1 MQKKHYSITICY
13 MSDHPSFSIN
23 LKSLECFR
31 TIINTGSAT
40 AAAKQLGITQPGVSR
55 LLGQLESRIGFPLFY
70 RSKGRLLPTDDALAY
85 YKEVDIALQSMERV
99 HQLADNLGSENFG
112 ELSIVAPPS
121 LAETILPRL
130 IASFLQEHPRVFV
143 NLDSQSME
151 TARDMV
157 ALRAVDCGFVRMPAE
172 FPGLDCESL
181 IRTGSVCVIPSEHPL
196 ASRKKI
202 QVHQLD
208 KQALVLL
215 GKGRQSRWEVDD
227 AFQAAGIRPQIRVET
242 HTVGSAC
249 ALAKGGVGIA
259 IVNEML
265 GLQYQGEGIVFR
277 QFLPRI
283 SHEYAFMRSS
293 EVPMTRV
300 TKRFLDHCREHF
312 THNRASYRLQN

>member
-1 MQKKHYSITICY
+1 MVR
-13 MSDHPSFSIN
+13 HPSFSIN

-31 TIINTGSAT
+31 AIINTGSAT
-40 AAAKQLGITQPGVSR
+40 AAAQQLGVTQPAVSR

-70 RSKGRLLPTDDALAY
+70 RSKGRLVPTDEALAY

-99 HQLADNLGSENFG
+99 HQLADNLGNENFG

-130 IASFLQEHPRVFV
+130 IAAFLQEHPRVHV
-143 NLDSQSME
+143 NLDSQSVE

-172 FPGLDCESL
+172 FPGLTCESL
-181 IRTGSVCVIPSEHPL
+181 IRSGSVCVIPSNHPL
-196 ASRKKI
+196 AARKKI

-208 KQALVLL
+208 KQALILL
-215 GKGRQSRWEVDD
+215 GKGRQSRRDVDD
-227 AFQAAGIRPQIRVET
+227 AFEDAGIKPDVRVET

-265 GLQYQGEGIVFR
+265 GLQYRGKGIQFR
-277 QFLPRI
+277 AFLPRMH
-283 SHEYAFMRSS
+283 HEYGFMRST
-293 EVPMTRV
+293 EAPMTRV
-300 TKRFLDHCREHF
+300 TLRFYEHCRQHFKEHK
-312 THNRASYRLQN
+312 TDYRL

>member
-1 MQKKHYSITICY
+1 MVR
-13 MSDHPSFSIN
+13 HPSFSIN

-31 TIINTGSAT
+31 AIINSGSAT
-40 AAAKQLGITQPGVSR
+40 AAAQQLGVTQPAVSR

-70 RSKGRLLPTDDALAY
+70 RSKGRLVPTDEALAY

-99 HQLADNLGSENFG
+99 HQLADNLGNENFG

-130 IASFLQEHPRVFV
+130 IADFLQEHPRVYV

-157 ALRAVDCGFVRMPAE
+157 ALRAVDCGFIRMPAE
-172 FPGLDCESL
+172 YPGLTCESL
-181 IRTGSVCVIPSEHPL
+181 IRTGSVCVIPSGHPL
-196 ASRKKI
+196 ATRKKI
-202 QVHQLD
+202 QVRQLD
-208 KQALVLL
+208 KQALILL
-215 GKGRQSRWEVDD
+215 GKGRQSRRDVDD
-227 AFQAAGIRPQIRVET
+227 AFDDAGIKPDVRVET

-265 GLQYQGEGIVFR
+265 GLQYRGAGIEFR
-277 QFLPRI
+277 PFLPRMH
-283 SHEYAFMRSS
+283 HEYGFMRST
-293 EVPMTRV
+293 EAPMTRV
-300 TKRFLDHCREHF
+300 TRRFYEHCRQHFKEHK
-312 THNRASYRLQN
+312 SDYRL